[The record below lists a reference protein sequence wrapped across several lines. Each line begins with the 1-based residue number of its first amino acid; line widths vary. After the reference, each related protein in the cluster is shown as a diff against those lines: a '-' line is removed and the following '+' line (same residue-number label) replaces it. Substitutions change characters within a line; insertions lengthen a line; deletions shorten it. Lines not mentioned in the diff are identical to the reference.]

1 VSDFYYSDRNGPPI
15 AQDRESITPEAWTG
29 VVSVVDRALNDGSLA
44 HAFPVRDCHNHHG
57 AGDGPIT
64 GVNRKML
71 FSAVRAHIP
80 RLSLTRMAFR
90 FDPDHVPATSDAL
103 DLIEFIGPR
112 IHRPDRQSGCTWNGE
127 DVHYNFAAFRPL
139 DPDDLMFDVDPR
151 RPPGQKDFRE
161 AIEMIFR
168 RQGLAFTLDYDMKVR
183 RLGPPETR
191 PLLSDFRPQTGDQV
205 LDDLFTEATTRFLS
219 PAPQERIRAL
229 EKLWDAYERTKT
241 LYHPGM
247 DKKTS
252 IDKLLREAGGG
263 SEEAFQRLD
272 QEFRA
277 LTDIGNQFR
286 IRHHEMGK
294 HELPSSE
301 FVDYLFTR
309 MLSGLAFVLRAS
321 GRMVS

>member
-1 VSDFYYSDRNGPPI
+1 MSDFYYSDRNGPPI

-80 RLSLTRMAFR
+80 RLSLTRMTSR
-90 FDPDHVPATSDAL
+90 FDPNHVPATSDAL

-127 DVHYNFAAFRPL
+127 DVHYNFAKFRPL
-139 DPDDLMFDVDPR
+139 DPDDLMFDDHPR
-151 RPPGQKDFRE
+151 RPPGQEDFRE

-168 RQGLAFTLDYDMKVR
+168 RQGLAFTLDEGMKVR
-183 RLGPPETR
+183 RLGPPEAR
-191 PLLSDFRPQTGDQV
+191 PALSDFRPQTGDPI
-205 LDDLFTEATTRFLS
+205 LDGLFVEATTRFLS
-219 PAPQERIRAL
+219 PDPQERNRAL
-229 EKLWDAYERTKT
+229 DVLWKAFERTKT
-241 LYHPGM
+241 LHHPE
-247 DKKTS
+247 KKNVS
-252 IDKLLREAGGG
+252 ADKLLKEATGG
-263 SEEAFQRLD
+263 SEKLFQLLK
-272 QEFRA
+272 QEFKA

-286 IRHHEMGK
+286 IRHQEHDT

-309 MLSGLAFVLRAS
+309 MLSVMAFVLRAS
-321 GRMVS
+321 GRMAS